1 MVKIAQKYN
10 VKFEYL
16 ENELLFESDLYL
28 IKLNHVLDQVIDVFM
43 IT

>member
-16 ENELLFESDLYL
+16 ENELLFESVLYL

>member
-16 ENELLFESDLYL
+16 ENELLFESVLYL
-28 IKLNHVLDQVIDVFM
+28 IKLNHVDQVIDIFM